1 MKFQKYPLFLS
12 HIKIKLLW
20 SVAVR
25 GAPLAMVCSCLLQ
38 CVAHR
43 LLMVSPKGKV
53 GLRGMTRRL
62 VLPWSPPT
70 ADRQGRLAGPSL
82 VLVAPIFLKFYR
94 NILWSI
100 VFKKQ

>member
-1 MKFQKYPLFLS
+1 
-12 HIKIKLLW
+12 
-20 SVAVR
+20 
-25 GAPLAMVCSCLLQ
+25 MVCSCLLQ

-53 GLRGMTRRL
+53 GLGRGDLAFSVTL
-62 VLPWSPPT
+62 VTLT
-70 ADRQGRLAGPSL
+70 AGRQGRSAGPSL
-82 VLVAPIFLKFYR
+82 LVVAPIFLKFYR